1 MQDEIWKDVNGLEQ
15 WYEVSNK
22 GRIRRKDRIVKS
34 GKGWHREIKSD
45 ILKMRTHVSGYKTVH
60 LRVNEIGY
68 NRSTVRVHR
77 LVAEAFVPNPNNY
90 PCVNHKDENKANNN
104 ADNLE
109 WCTIAM
115 NNSYGTRPERV
126 LKRQRYGNEHFEG
139 TAIAEIDENDNIVK
153 AWRSMS
159 DISRAYG
166 ISVQTIH
173 TNCNGKTKA
182 TKIGKRFMY
191 LSEYEITNGCKVD
204 ESFFEPTTNQRKVA
218 KQTKE
223 NA

>member
-1 MQDEIWKDVNGLEQ
+1 MQDEIWKDVKGLEQ
-15 WYEVSNK
+15 WFEVSDK
-22 GRIRRKDRIVKS
+22 GRIRSRDRIVKS
-34 GKGWHREIKSD
+34 GWGAHRTVKGS
-45 ILKMRTHVSGYKTVH
+45 ILKMRTHVTGYKTVH

-68 NRSTVRVHR
+68 NKATVLVHR

-90 PCVNHKDENKANNN
+90 PCINHKDENKTNNN

-126 LKRQRYGNEHFEG
+126 LKRQRYGNKHFNG
-139 TAIAEIDENDNIVK
+139 TAIAEIDENNNIVK

-173 TNCNGKTKA
+173 TNCNGRTKA

-191 LSEYEITNGCKVD
+191 LSEYEITNGCKID
-204 ESFFEPTTNQRKVA
+204 DSFFEPTTNPRK
-218 KQTKE
+218 KKE
-223 NA
+223 DA